1 MITLT
6 ICIICLQVKSQMG
19 KVGDRVVEVPTAEP
33 TPTKRLSG
41 MAMLLG
47 QPAATPP
54 PRVIT
59 TQMRTRNDLE
69 MEQYSAEEAVSFETN
84 ALIWWSD
91 NETKYS
97 QLARIARKFLCVPA
111 CVVPAKRINHQVREK
126 FERQRAAIA
135 LDMVDMMVF
144 LNGNHK

>member
-1 MITLT
+1 
-6 ICIICLQVKSQMG
+6 MG
-19 KVGDRVVEVPTAEP
+19 KVGDRVVEETVADPAP
-33 TPTKRLSG
+33 VKRLSG

-47 QPAATPP
+47 SSITAPP
-54 PRVIT
+54 SRIVT

-69 MEQYSAEEAVSFETN
+69 MEQFSAEEAVSFETN

>member
-1 MITLT
+1 
-6 ICIICLQVKSQMG
+6 MG
-19 KVGDRVVEVPTAEP
+19 KVGEREVEMATPEP
-33 TPTKRLSG
+33 TPAKRMSG

-47 QPAATPP
+47 SAATPP
-54 PRVIT
+54 APRST
-59 TQMRTRNDLE
+59 STQTRTRNDLE
-69 MEQYSAEEAVSFETN
+69 MEQFGAEEAVSFETN
-84 ALIWWSD
+84 ALFWWTEND
-91 NETKYS
+91 TKYA

-111 CVVPAKRINHQVREK
+111 CVVPPKRIPHQIREK